1 MVATGSTCLDVG
13 RAFTRTGTMGDT
25 PPGVTPHRYAENLRK
40 ITRLSR
46 GIVQQAVEELAP
58 PVGSVGL
65 DLGCGIGVDSLL
77 LGAAVGGSGRVI
89 GVDPS
94 TAMLDEA
101 RSGAE
106 RSGLGDVLDYHQ
118 GTIDRLPLPDA
129 SVDWIWCKD
138 VFWPAPGVVDDPPAA
153 LGELCRVVR
162 PGGTIAL
169 LYWTSQSV
177 LSGYPVLEA
186 LLGARVADTL
196 PYLAGVPAERHF
208 LRAAGWMRQ
217 AGLVDVRTRALSA
230 GHQGPLDSTTQE
242 AMGCLFDMFY
252 GGMESSI
259 SREDWAL
266 LRTLTDPESPDYL
279 PRREDYYCV
288 LNYTLFMG
296 LAVA

>member
-1 MVATGSTCLDVG
+1 MTDKPHA
-13 RAFTRTGTMGDT
+13 
-25 PPGVTPHRYAENLRK
+25 VTPSQYAENLRK

-46 GIVQQAVEELAP
+46 GIVQRALEDLAP
-58 PVGSVGL
+58 AVGSVGL

-77 LGAAVGGSGRVI
+77 LAAAVSGKGRVI

-94 TAMLDEA
+94 TAMLDEC
-101 RSGAE
+101 RSAAKG
-106 RSGLGDVLDYHQ
+106 SGLGDVLDYRE
-118 GTIDRLPLPDA
+118 GSADRLPLSDA

-138 VFWPAPGVVDDPPAA
+138 AFWPAPGVVDDPLAA

-186 LLGARVADTL
+186 LLGARVAEGM
-196 PYLAGVPAERHF
+196 PYLAGVPPERHF
-208 LRAAGWMRQ
+208 LRAAGWMRE
-217 AGLVDVRTRALSA
+217 AGLVDVRARALSA
-230 GHQGPLDSTTQE
+230 AHQGPMDGATQE

-252 GGMESSI
+252 GGMESRI

-266 LRTLTDPESPDYL
+266 LKTLTDPESPDYL
-279 PRREDYYCV
+279 PRRADYYCV
-288 LNYTLFMG
+288 LNYSLFMG
-296 LAVA
+296 KRPNTN